1 MRLIKGW
8 FQLGPATLVAAA
20 FIGPGT
26 VVTASLAGANYGYAL
41 VWALLF
47 SVIATMILQEMAA
60 RLGIVT
66 GQGLGENLRVLVQ
79 QPVLKYSLY
88 VLVIA
93 AVVIGN
99 SAYQGGNISGAS
111 LGADALWGEL
121 SLIQAFRQA
130 TGLNP
135 WAVMIGV
142 LAIMV
147 LWRGNYRLIER
158 SLVALVLLMS
168 MAFLLTMVLTKPD
181 LSALLTGLVIPSI
194 PDGATLTVIALIG
207 TTVVPYS
214 LFLHAA
220 SSARKW
226 QDQPDGVAAA
236 LQESNA
242 DVRTS
247 IPLGGL
253 ISIAVLSTAASAYF
267 GTNLPIE
274 GAADLAVSLEPL
286 FGRAATYLMA
296 AGLLAAGLSSAIT
309 APLAAAYALKG
320 ILQLGNA
327 SFRATWLLI
336 ILVGVVVSSLGL
348 RPVAVIWFAQVA
360 NGILL
365 PVITLSLLL
374 AVNSSI
380 LGTYRNNVRQNILG
394 ALVLAAT
401 LVLSGR
407 SLWLAFAG

>member
-1 MRLIKGW
+1 MKGW

-26 VVTASLAGANYGYAL
+26 VVTASLAGAHYGYAL
-41 VWALLF
+41 VWALVF
-47 SVIATMILQEMAA
+47 SVIATLILQEMAS

-66 GQGLGENLRVLVQ
+66 GKGLGENLRDLVQ

-88 VLVIA
+88 LLVIA

-99 SAYQGGNISGAS
+99 SAYQGGNITGAS

-121 SLIQAFRQA
+121 SLIQAIRDS

-135 WAVMIGV
+135 WALMIGV
-142 LAIMV
+142 VAILV
-147 LWRGNYRLIER
+147 LWQGNYRLIER

-168 MAFLLTMVLTKPD
+168 MAFLLTMVLTQPD
-181 LSALLTGLVIPSI
+181 LSALVTGLVFPSI

-226 QDQPDGVAAA
+226 QDKTHGVAAA
-236 LQESNA
+236 LKESNA
-242 DVRTS
+242 DLRTS

-296 AGLLAAGLSSAIT
+296 VGLLAAGLSSAIT

-320 ILQLGNA
+320 ILQLSNGA
-327 SFRATWLLI
+327 FRATWLLI
-336 ILVGVVVSSLGL
+336 IVVGVVVSSLGL
-348 RPVAVIWFAQVA
+348 RPVSVIWFAQVA

-365 PVITLSLLL
+365 PVITVSVLF
-374 AVNSSI
+374 AVNSER
-380 LGTYRNNVRQNILG
+380 LGVYKNSWKQNILG
-394 ALVLAAT
+394 GLVFLAT
-401 LVLSGR
+401 LLLSGR
-407 SLWLAFAG
+407 SLLLAFTA

>member
-1 MRLIKGW
+1 MKRW
-8 FQLGPATLVAAA
+8 FQFGPATLVAAA

-26 VVTASLAGANYGYAL
+26 VVTASMAGANYGYAL

-47 SVIATMILQEMAA
+47 SVMATLILQEMAS

-66 GQGLGENLRVLVQ
+66 GQGLGENLRELVS

-99 SAYQGGNISGAS
+99 SAYQGGNITGAS
-111 LGADALWGEL
+111 LGADALWGD
-121 SLIQAFRQA
+121 IRFIKAIRHA

-135 WAVMIGV
+135 WALLIGIA
-142 LAIMV
+142 AIIV
-147 LWRGNYRLIER
+147 LWQGNYRLIER
-158 SLVALVLLMS
+158 SLVVLVLLMS

-181 LSALLTGLVIPSI
+181 MYALLTGLVIPTI

-226 QDQPDGVAAA
+226 QEKPHGVAAA
-236 LQESNA
+236 LKESNA
-242 DVRTS
+242 DLRTS

-286 FGRAATYLMA
+286 FGRSATYLMA

-320 ILQLGNA
+320 ILALNSHA
-327 SFRATWLLI
+327 FRATWLLI
-336 ILVGVVVSSLGL
+336 ILFGVVVSSLGL
-348 RPVAVIWFAQVA
+348 RPIAVIWFAQVA

-365 PVITLSLLL
+365 PLITLGLLL

-380 LGTYRNNVRQNILG
+380 LGKYRNSTQQNILG
-394 ALVLAAT
+394 VTVFTAT
-401 LVLSGR
+401 LMLSAR
-407 SLWLAFAG
+407 SLWIAFTG